1 MGVECAGDAHRLPT
15 NHHSVPY
22 QLIHDLVE
30 VRFTTTTVEI
40 YAKGRRITSHLRRY
54 DGQPST
60 APAHMP
66 QSHRAHAEWTPSRLI
81 RWAEQTGPA
90 TGRFVA
96 ELLRRRP
103 HPEQGY
109 RACLGIM
116 RLGRRSGADRL
127 EAASV
132 RAAALGSYAY
142 RTITNILTSAQDQL
156 PLEAPDEPST
166 TPTHANIRGATYY
179 TPSKE
184 DPC

>member
-1 MGVECAGDAHRLPT
+1 M
-15 NHHSVPY
+15 PY
-22 QLIHDLVE
+22 QLIHELVE
-30 VRFTTTTVEI
+30 ARSTTTIVEI
-40 YAKGRRITSHLRRY
+40 YFKDRRVASHGRRY
-54 DGQPST
+54 DGRPST
-60 APAHMP
+60 TPAHMP

-116 RLGRRSGADRL
+116 RLGRRYGPDRL
-127 EAASV
+127 EAASL

-142 RTITNILTSAQDQL
+142 RTVTNILTSAQDQR
-156 PLEAPDEPST
+156 PLDAPDDLSGSASLAETSAFTCGLGRP
-166 TPTHANIRGATYY
+166 
-179 TPSKE
+179 
-184 DPC
+184 

>member
-1 MGVECAGDAHRLPT
+1 MDPFPADPLGGADRAGDRPL
-15 NHHSVPY
+15 
-22 QLIHDLVE
+22 
-30 VRFTTTTVEI
+30 R
-40 YAKGRRITSHLRRY
+40 GR
-54 DGQPST
+54 
-60 APAHMP
+60 APP
-66 QSHRAHAEWTPSRLI
+66 
-81 RWAEQTGPA
+81 PA
-90 TGRFVA
+90 
-96 ELLRRRP
+96 P

-116 RLGRRSGADRL
+116 RLGRRYGADRL

>member
-1 MGVECAGDAHRLPT
+1 M
-15 NHHSVPY
+15 
-22 QLIHDLVE
+22 VE

-166 TPTHANIRGATYY
+166 RVATSRGTSPPRATARGRS
-179 TPSKE
+179 TPSLV
-184 DPC
+184 PSAPVRSTGMGPPSVRPLP